1 MSDNEIDIVSDNYV
15 DSNSSNY
22 NKEKTERFHKKH
34 YNLMQQRLRGRT
46 AKTTRL
52 QKSSTSSYKEPM
64 DKSDDVY
71 KHWENVKNKDESS
84 LRNVLKTIKP
94 SSNVGKGIKRRK
106 TKKHLKKKS
115 KKTLRKRKN

>member
-1 MSDNEIDIVSDNYV
+1 MSEIKIVSGSYNDT
-15 DSNSSNY
+15 DSDSY
-22 NKEKTERFHKKH
+22 NKEKKIEKFNKKH
-34 YNLMQQRLRGRT
+34 HNLMQQRFRGRI

-52 QKSSTSSYKEPM
+52 QKSSTSSYKEPI

-71 KHWENVKNKDESS
+71 KHWENVKDKDESS

-106 TKKHLKKKS
+106 SKKNS
-115 KKTLRKRKN
+115 KQRRNKTLRKRKN

>member
-1 MSDNEIDIVSDNYV
+1 MSEIKIVSGSYSDI
-15 DSNSSNY
+15 DSDSY
-22 NKEKTERFHKKH
+22 NKEKIEKFNKKH
-34 YNLMQQRLRGRT
+34 HNLMQQRLRGRT

-52 QKSSTSSYKEPM
+52 QKSSTSSYKDSI

-106 TKKHLKKKS
+106 TKKNS
-115 KKTLRKRKN
+115 KQRRNKTLRKRKN